1 MISIEAFSE
10 LLEVLYSAPL
20 QQERWVQFLALLS
33 QHTGSE
39 ASVLLCANSRQAL
52 SVSAQAGSV
61 RFDDQAYSERY
72 AGTDPFR
79 GPVLRNSL
87 CGVFQGD
94 ELLPNE
100 GLLLTDLY
108 RDLLAPIGL
117 RYTTHVV
124 LTVNVRRLEVVTI
137 ARTLDQGAMHEDC
150 NRLLN
155 LLLPHVQKALEI
167 RQVLGVAQHHLAGAE
182 AMADASATPTF
193 LLTRTGRL
201 LHLNVAGRTLL
212 EQGDALTVRDGALTA
227 THAGCREPLRRLFHD
242 AALPDCPNWPSS
254 TFDKPA
260 HAFSLERSS
269 GLQPLQLLAS
279 PLPPGNRQHS
289 KADLVLLVTDPGQP
303 VNYPDGVLRA
313 LYGLTPAETEI
324 ANGLLTGYTLDEIA
338 CLRKVSIG
346 TVRQQLKT
354 IMSKTGV
361 SRQSDLV
368 KLLMTL
374 PPAARVG

>member
-1 MISIEAFSE
+1 MVTVQSAASSSCASGLPTRIERPTTSARLPARLPSVSRSMIMHPIG
-10 LLEVLYSAPL
+10 VQGISAGRP
-20 QQERWVQFLALLS
+20 LAL
-33 QHTGSE
+33 
-39 ASVLLCANSRQAL
+39 
-52 SVSAQAGSV
+52 
-61 RFDDQAYSERY
+61 
-72 AGTDPFR
+72 
-79 GPVLRNSL
+79 
-87 CGVFQGD
+87 
-94 ELLPNE
+94 
-100 GLLLTDLY
+100 
-108 RDLLAPIGL
+108 
-117 RYTTHVV
+117 
-124 LTVNVRRLEVVTI
+124 
-137 ARTLDQGAMHEDC
+137 ARTPRQGRISEDC
-150 NRLLN
+150 TRLLN
-155 LLLPHVQKALEI
+155 LLLPHVRKALEI
-167 RQVLGVAQHHLAGAE
+167 RHVLGIARQRLAGAE

-324 ANGLLTGYTLDEIA
+324 ANGLLTGYTLEEIA
-338 CLRKVSIG
+338 GLRKVSVG
-346 TVRQQLKT
+346 TARQQLKS
-354 IMSKTGV
+354 IMTKTSV
-361 SRQSDLV
+361 RRQSDLV

-374 PPAARVG
+374 PSVARAK

>member
-193 LLTRTGRL
+193 LVTRTGRL
-201 LHLNVAGRTLL
+201 LHHNAAARGLL
-212 EQGDALTVRDGALTA
+212 ERSDALTLRDGALIA
-227 THAGCREPLRRLFHD
+227 THTSCREPLRKLLHD
-242 AALPDCPNWPSS
+242 AALPESPNWHG
-254 TFDKPA
+254 KPA
-260 HAFSLERSS
+260 HALSLERSS
-269 GLQPLQLLAS
+269 GRLPLQLLAS

-289 KADLVLLVTDPGQP
+289 KADLVLLVTDPEQP
-303 VNYPDGVLRA
+303 VDYPDGVLRA
-313 LYGLTPAETEI
+313 LYGLTPAQTEI